1 MPPDDVPCELELI
14 QPVQS
19 VSGATLYNRVTR
31 QTCPGAVD
39 AEGQP
44 VKFGATPLVVD
55 VDAAGNQQR
64 TRVRGDG
71 GDRHLIRRMLPAITE
86 APLGYY
92 VTEAVPA
99 TTRHRFVRDADGHL
113 VAAEVEHGPP
123 RKQQTGFGIA

>member
-19 VSGATLYNRVTR
+19 VSG
-31 QTCPGAVD
+31 
-39 AEGQP
+39 
-44 VKFGATPLVVD
+44 
-55 VDAAGNQQR
+55 
-64 TRVRGDG
+64 
-71 GDRHLIRRMLPAITE
+71 E

-113 VAAEVEHGPP
+113 VGDEVEHGASKRP
-123 RKQQTGFGIA
+123 TGFGVS